1 MSKNW
6 KDKGWNNMASILDE
20 AMPVRRT
27 PLFPPFPVQ
36 LRIATLVLLIAGS
49 AYWGYNLVSQEP
61 DQSEISAFR
70 FNTNK
75 DLTTAEPD
83 IKVLKSTE
91 LSASKMETTFE
102 PKLFT
107 KRTNNSSSAFFTSN
121 TVGSDIQQP
130 LQSGIDK
137 NISLADILQVSDDEA
152 VEQDITISPAA
163 PDLED
168 SKFSEV
174 SVINSANQVNASVEP
189 QPHSISDETV
199 RTEIKTDQ
207 SELLQAE
214 ASPIVKPKLNTS
226 FSIGAS
232 AGNYTFSDP
241 TLYGQL
247 QFNMHIPIS
256 QSLNVTVLAATG
268 KGLLYQNTEVLLAE
282 YNNNPSD
289 GTVLGAEAP
298 DDDLSAY
305 LDVKSVSNA
314 LIGTQ
319 VQWQIS
325 NKWTFAIGATAAYLF
340 NIQHQAIQS
349 TSLVPVGQSPQQIYT
364 PSEITEKFAHWNEW
378 DLRMN
383 TSIQYHLTG
392 NWSMSMSYNRGFANL
407 LKHPISSDHNIQ
419 MNSLTLG
426 LNYRF

>member
-6 KDKGWNNMASILDE
+6 KEKGWINMASILDE
-20 AMPVRRT
+20 SMPVRRA

-49 AYWGYNLVSQEP
+49 AYWGFSLVSNEP
-61 DQSEISAFR
+61 DQTELSAFN
-70 FNTNK
+70 FTTNK
-75 DLTTAEPD
+75 DLTTVGQD

-102 PKLFT
+102 PKLFA
-107 KRTNNSSSAFFTSN
+107 KRANNSSSASFISN
-121 TVGSDIQQP
+121 TVGNDIQQH
-130 LQSGIDK
+130 LQSSIDQ

-152 VEQDITISPAA
+152 LGQDISISPTE
-163 PDLED
+163 PDSED
-168 SKFSEV
+168 SKTSEV
-174 SVINSANQVNASVEP
+174 SAIYSANQVNASIEP
-189 QPHSISDETV
+189 QPQSIGDETV
-199 RTEIKTDQ
+199 TTEIKSDQ
-207 SELLQAE
+207 SELVQAE
-214 ASPIVKPKLNTS
+214 ASPIVNPKLNTS

-232 AGNYTFSDP
+232 AGNFTFSDP

-256 QSLNVTVLAATG
+256 KSLNITVLAGAG

-282 YNNNPSD
+282 YSNNSSD
-289 GTVLGAEAP
+289 GSVLSAEAP
-298 DDDLSAY
+298 GDDLSAY

-319 VQWQIS
+319 IQWQIS
-325 NKWTFAIGATAAYLF
+325 NKWSFAIGATAAYLF

-349 TSLVPVGQSPQQIYT
+349 TSLVPEGQSPQQIFT

-383 TSIQYHLTG
+383 ASIQYHMTG
-392 NWSMSMSYNRGFANL
+392 NWSLVMSYNRGFANL
-407 LKHPISSDHNIQ
+407 LKHPLSSEHNIQ
-419 MNSLTLG
+419 MNSLSLG
-426 LNYRF
+426 LNYKF